1 MKMKFIQILLM
12 LFVSALPI
20 DRLSGQDY
28 FDSAA
33 EPDAGNALANLS
45 RAKWEYDQTTFL
57 RRLIPKVAFSINLST
72 SGYLFPTY
80 DQSIEGFAPR
90 NGYHMTMSWNIT
102 ELLSTATRQK
112 AYFELCKA
120 NRQYAVIKKQIEH
133 RNQAKEYLKEKWLS
147 EKVLQEKAI
156 SNTKEELKLT
166 NELLELAV
174 IKFNQG
180 ECFSDFVI
188 QKKLAVL
195 DVERKLS
202 EEEQRY
208 SQIVRQLE
216 QFTTQENQSE

>member
-20 DRLSGQDY
+20 DLLPGQEY
-28 FDSAA
+28 FNSIL

-45 RAKWEYDQTTFL
+45 RAKWEYDQTAIL

-112 AYFELCKA
+112 AFFELRQA
-120 NRQYAVIKKQIEH
+120 NRQYEVIKKQIED
-133 RNQAKEYLKEKWLS
+133 RSQAKEYLKEKWLS
-147 EKVLQEKAI
+147 EKALQEKAI
-156 SNTKEELKLT
+156 SNTMEELKLT
-166 NELLELAV
+166 KELLELAV

-188 QKKLAVL
+188 QKKLSVL
-195 DVERKLS
+195 DVDRKLS
-202 EEEQRY
+202 EEQEKY

-216 QFTTQENQSE
+216 RFTTQKDQSE